1 MKIGLKKREKQ
12 RKREKNGGLK
22 LRTWQNGD
30 SSAQVKEV
38 IDSNFN
44 ELETYIH
51 SINEKRDGGWF
62 KLFGKSKR
70 IEDAEFRIRK
80 QISGV
85 LNSVN
90 NRAETLLREMN
101 AGYRQIKDI
110 VGDGKYLKDMVKS
123 QQKTIETLTD
133 ALCDKYNHGVFVYSE
148 DGKMPMVIRNGK
160 KMTDDL
166 TTEFSISWC
175 PGELPN
181 IQIEQCASTSCGE
194 GE

>member
-1 MKIGLKKREKQ
+1 M
-12 RKREKNGGLK
+12 
-22 LRTWQNGD
+22 RTWQNGD
-30 SSAQVKEV
+30 SGAHVKEV

-51 SINEKRDGGWF
+51 SMKRKRDGGWF
-62 KLFGKSKR
+62 KLFGKNKKLD
-70 IEDAEFRIRK
+70 DAEFRIRK
-80 QISGV
+80 QICGV

-90 NRAETLLREMN
+90 DRAETLLREIN
-101 AGYRQIKDI
+101 AGYRQIRDI

-181 IQIEQCASTSCGE
+181 IQIEQCASTSYGE